1 MKKINL
7 IVLFLLGVLVWWLI
21 FKFKDNFNLYNY
33 NNSQNNTWVTTLQQ
47 KYSRFEDV
55 LKVLKREYYDQ
66 VLLLSWEKSM
76 IDSALAAYVNA
87 IDDPYTVYMDNQQ
100 SSGFQQDL
108 KWESDFEWIWA
119 YVMKK
124 DYYVMIEEVLKDSPA
139 FKAWLKPLDRIV
151 MINSWY
157 TEKMSVDEAVDKIR
171 WPKGTKVWLMIER
184 YNRDWKRE
192 ILEREVM
199 REKLIVPSVVSKVFE
214 KNWRKLWYLEIY
226 MVWEETENIFERE
239 IINLTNQKVEWIIL
253 DLRWNGWWFLPIA
266 VEITS
271 HFVPSGK
278 LIVTAKYKT
287 FWDENYYSKWYED
300 LGSLPTVVLVD
311 GMTAS
316 AWEIIAMALQE
327 QKWIQLI
334 WTQTFGKWSIQ
345 TIKDFDDWATL
356 KYTIWKRYSPQWKNI
371 DKIWVTPNVIIEFDI
386 EKYQKDWS
394 DNQLEEAKQ
403 LLINSLSVGS

>member
-7 IVLFLLGVLVWWLI
+7 IVLFLLGVLVGGLI

-33 NNSQNNTWVTTLQQ
+33 NNSQNNTGVTTLQQ

-66 VLLLSWEKSM
+66 VLLLSGEKSM

-108 KWESDFEWIWA
+108 KGESDFEGIGA

-139 FKAWLKPLDRIV
+139 FKAGLKPLDRIV
-151 MINSWY
+151 MINSGY

-171 WPKGTKVWLMIER
+171 GPKGTKVGLMIER
-184 YNRDWKRE
+184 YNRDGKRE

-214 KNWRKLWYLEIY
+214 KNGRKLGYLEIY
-226 MVWEETENIFERE
+226 MVGEETENIFERE
-239 IINLTNQKVEWIIL
+239 IINLTNQKVEGIIL
-253 DLRWNGWWFLPIA
+253 DLRGNGGGFLPIA

-287 FWDENYYSKWYED
+287 FGDENYYSKGYED

-316 AWEIIAMALQE
+316 AGEIIAMALQE
-327 QKWIQLI
+327 QKGIQLI
-334 WTQTFGKWSIQ
+334 GTQTFGKGSIQ
-345 TIKDFDDWATL
+345 TIKDFDDGATL
-356 KYTIWKRYSPQWKNI
+356 KYTIGKRYSPQGKNI
-371 DKIWVTPNVIIEFDI
+371 DKIGVTPNVIIEFDI
-386 EKYQKDWS
+386 EKYQKDGS

>member
-7 IVLFLLGVLVWWLI
+7 IILFLFGVLVWWLA
-21 FKFKDNFNLYNY
+21 FKFKDNVNLYNY
-33 NNSQNNTWVTTLQQ
+33 NNFQNNTWIATLQQ

-55 LKVLKREYYDQ
+55 LRVLKKEYYDQ
-66 VLLLSWEKSM
+66 DLLLSWEKFM
-76 IDSALAAYVNA
+76 VDRALAAYVNA
-87 IDDPYTVYMDNQQ
+87 IDDPYTIYMDNKE

-108 KWESDFEWIWA
+108 KWEADFEWIWA

-124 DYYVMIEEVLKDSPA
+124 DYYVIVEEVLKDSPA

-157 TEKMSVDEAVDKIR
+157 TEKMSVDEAVAKIR
-171 WPKGTKVWLMIER
+171 WPKGTKVWLVIER
-184 YNRDWKRE
+184 YSRDWKRE
-192 ILEREVM
+192 ILEREVI

-214 KNWRKLWYLEIY
+214 KDWRKLWYLEIY

-287 FWDENYYSKWYED
+287 FWDENYYSKWYKD
-300 LGSLPTVVLVD
+300 LQSLPTVVLVD

-345 TIKDFDDWATL
+345 TIKDFADWATL

-371 DKIWVTPNVIIEFDI
+371 DKSWVTPNVIIEFDI
-386 EKYQKDWS
+386 EKYKKDWL

-403 LLINSLSVGS
+403 LLINSLSIGK

>member
-7 IVLFLLGVLVWWLI
+7 IILFLLGVLVWWLI
-21 FKFKDNFNLYNY
+21 FKFKDNLNIYNY
-33 NNSQNNTWVTTLQQ
+33 NNFQANTWLTTLQQ

-55 LKVLKREYYDQ
+55 LKLLKREYYDQ
-66 VLLLSWEKSM
+66 DLLLSWEKSM
-76 IDSALAAYVNA
+76 VDRALAAYVNA

-108 KWESDFEWIWA
+108 KWEADFEWIWA

-124 DYYVMIEEVLKDSPA
+124 DYYVIIEEVLKDSPA

-157 TEKMSVDEAVDKIR
+157 TEKMSVDEAVAKIR
-171 WPKGTKVWLMIER
+171 WPKWTKVWLMIER
-184 YNRDWKRE
+184 YSRDWKRE

-199 REKLIVPSVVSKVFE
+199 REKLVVPSVVSKVFE
-214 KNWRKLWYLEIY
+214 KDWRKLWYLEIY

-287 FWDENYYSKWYED
+287 FWDENYYSKWYAD
-300 LGSLPTVVLVD
+300 LESLPTVVLVD

-386 EKYQKDWS
+386 EKYRKDGL

-403 LLINSLSVGS
+403 LLINSLSVGR